1 MIRHRVLQLILLST
15 ALLAQVAI
23 LPLMIKSISS
33 VNALLALLVILSL
46 RESRLEGL
54 FWGAFLGGLTDLL
67 LFQHI
72 GYHGI
77 SFVLASYF
85 IGLVSHKMVIHGVV
99 PVFTVGFLSF
109 LFVFSATVG
118 LIKLFQGGW
127 EFSMLVVPLILGA
140 AFTPLLTIILHF
152 LYQKLELF
160 LTKR

>member
-33 VNALLALLVILSL
+33 VNALLALMVILSL
-46 RESRLEGL
+46 REDRLEGL

-77 SFVLASYF
+77 SFVLAAYI
-85 IGLVSHKMVIHGVV
+85 IGMVSHKMVIHGII
-99 PVFTVGFLSF
+99 PVFTVSVVSF
-109 LFVFSATVG
+109 LFVFFATVG

-127 EFSMLVVPLILGA
+127 ELGMLAVPLLLGA
-140 AFTPLLTIILHF
+140 VFTPLLTIILNF
-152 LYQKLELF
+152 LYQRLDLF

>member
-1 MIRHRVLQLILLST
+1 
-15 ALLAQVAI
+15 
-23 LPLMIKSISS
+23 
-33 VNALLALLVILSL
+33 
-46 RESRLEGL
+46 
-54 FWGAFLGGLTDLL
+54 
-67 LFQHI
+67 
-72 GYHGI
+72 
-77 SFVLASYF
+77 
-85 IGLVSHKMVIHGVV
+85 MVIHGVV